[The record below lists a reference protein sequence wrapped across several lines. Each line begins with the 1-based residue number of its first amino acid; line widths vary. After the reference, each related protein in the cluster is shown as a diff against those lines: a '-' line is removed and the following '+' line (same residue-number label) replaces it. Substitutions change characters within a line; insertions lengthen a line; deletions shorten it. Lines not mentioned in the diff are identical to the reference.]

1 MKRRKLISVVVL
13 MFLLFNLS
21 MGVFAG
27 ADSGTARPEAKRYS
41 GYQGKPEYPTV
52 SSCGGDAGTT
62 RPN

>member
-41 GYQGKPEYPTV
+41 CYQGKPEYPIV
-52 SSCGGDAGTT
+52 IPLGGDGGPV
-62 RPN
+62 RVD